1 MIVFSGVLAFLASP
15 GCAVE
20 VAVDA
25 GHTLAA
31 HGASSARGGRE
42 FDFNRVLAKRVSHEL
57 GLRQLDVR
65 PINFDGKIESLA
77 ARPEQAA
84 GADFFISIH
93 HDSVH
98 ADLLQEW
105 DWQGS
110 PQTYSDDY
118 SGFALFVSHDSPDL
132 ATSLR
137 CASAIGARLRRLGF
151 QPARHH
157 ANPPSGTPRAVADAA
172 NAVHYYD
179 KLVVL
184 YRTTL
189 PAVLFEAGVIKNRDE
204 ELLLLDANR
213 QARMADGIAT
223 GIAACL
229 YAAQGSNGKPQ
240 RAAPTATVPTPL
252 SGKQGPLPAP
262 RTPAFRPFD
271 TPLHRPSRTRSLSP
285 PSPFSAPVPH

>member
-1 MIVFSGVLAFLASP
+1 VRTARPRRRRGLNGHRFGLHQLAAIIVASVLALPA
-15 GCAVE
+15 ATVAAAE

-31 HGASSARGGRE
+31 HGATSARGGRE
-42 FDFNRVLAKRVSHEL
+42 FDFNLALAKRLSHEL
-57 GLRQLDVR
+57 DRRQLAVR
-65 PINFDGKIESLA
+65 RINFDGQIESLA

-110 PQTYSDDY
+110 TQTYTDDY
-118 SGFALFVSHDSPDL
+118 SGFALFVSQDSPDL

-137 CASAIGARLRRLGF
+137 CASAIGARLRRMGF
-151 QPARHH
+151 VPARHH
-157 ANPPSGTPRAVADAA
+157 AKPASGTPREVADAA

-179 KLVVL
+179 NLVVL

-204 ELLLLDANR
+204 ELALLDADR

-229 YAAQGSNGKPQ
+229 YTGHAPSAQLHNARRATAA
-240 RAAPTATVPTPL
+240 A
-252 SGKQGPLPAP
+252 
-262 RTPAFRPFD
+262 
-271 TPLHRPSRTRSLSP
+271 H
-285 PSPFSAPVPH
+285 

>member
-1 MIVFSGVLAFLASP
+1 MRTARSRRRNRGHSTLHQLAAIIVGGLLALPAARV
-15 GCAVE
+15 GAAE

-31 HGASSARGGRE
+31 HGATSARGGRE
-42 FDFNRVLAKRVSHEL
+42 FDFNLLLAKRLRDEL
-57 GLRQLDVR
+57 ERRRLAVR
-65 PINFDGKIESLA
+65 PINFDGQIASLA

-84 GADFFISIH
+84 GVDFFISIH

-110 PQTYSDDY
+110 TQTYSDDY

-137 CASAIGARLRRLGF
+137 CASAIGARLRRMGF
-151 QPARHH
+151 APARHH
-157 ANPPSGTPRAVADAA
+157 AKPPSGTPRAVADAA

-179 KLVVL
+179 NLVVL

-204 ELLLLDANR
+204 ELALLDADR
-213 QARMADGIAT
+213 QGRMADGIAT

-229 YAAQGSNGKPQ
+229 YVGQVGQASNSQPQ
-240 RAAPTATVPTPL
+240 DPQPTAT
-252 SGKQGPLPAP
+252 AY
-262 RTPAFRPFD
+262 
-271 TPLHRPSRTRSLSP
+271 
-285 PSPFSAPVPH
+285 